1 MRQSASLKFRTMT
14 SAMRAKTP
22 AHIAMFGI
30 AAHGHVN
37 PSLEVIRELVARGH
51 RVTYA
56 IPASFA
62 EKVAETGAE
71 PRTYDTILFRDDVPE
86 GAELIDYVEP
96 FLTEAM
102 QALPQHLMA
111 YEADEPDLILY
122 DITAYPALVLAHRW
136 GVPAVELSPSFV
148 SWEGYKEEVFDPVY
162 GQLRTSERG
171 QAYYARYRA
180 WLAENGMPGTDPDR
194 LTGRPRRCLALIPEL
209 FQPHA
214 DRVDPSV
221 YSFVGCCHSG
231 RHDEEWR
238 RPDGLAAT
246 DRVLLVS
253 LGTTWTKEPGF
264 YRACVEAFGDLPGWH
279 VVLQIGE
286 YVDPD
291 GLGALPANIETR
303 TWVPQLSVLRQADV
317 FVTHAGAGGSQ
328 EALSCGV
335 PMVAV
340 PQAVDQFRNAGTL
353 QSLGVARQLPKEE
366 VTAEALREAVLA
378 LAEDPGVAARCAAV
392 RARLAAEGGPKRAA
406 DLIEDELPAQSFGT
420 PAAVNSS
427 ASVTH
432 CQGAT

>member
-1 MRQSASLKFRTMT
+1 MRHLVSLKFRTMT
-14 SAMRAKTP
+14 SAMRAQGA

-37 PSLEVIRELVARGH
+37 PSLDVMRELVARGH

-62 EKVAETGAE
+62 EKVSETGAE
-71 PRTYDTILFRDDVPE
+71 PRTYDTVLFRDDIPE
-86 GAELIDYVEP
+86 DAELIDYVEP
-96 FLTEAM
+96 FLTEAE
-102 QALPQHLMA
+102 QALPQHLKA
-111 YEADEPDLILY
+111 YEGDEPDLVLY
-122 DITAYPALVLAHRW
+122 DLTAYPAHILARRW

-148 SWEGYKEEVFDPVY
+148 AWEGYKEEVFDPKY
-162 GQLRTSERG
+162 GHLRNSERG
-171 QAYYARYRA
+171 RAYYARFGA

-214 DRVDPSV
+214 DRVDRSV
-221 YSFVGCCHSG
+221 YSFVGGCHGS
-231 RHDEEWR
+231 RRDEGEWR
-238 RPDGLAAT
+238 RPDGLART
-246 DRVLLVS
+246 DRVLLIS
-253 LGTTWTKEPGF
+253 LGSTWTKEPGF

-291 GLGALPANIETR
+291 GLGALPANIETH
-303 TWVPQLSVLRQADV
+303 TWVPQTSVLEQADV

-328 EALSCGV
+328 EALSRGV

-353 QSLGVARQLPKEE
+353 RSLGVARQLPKDR
-366 VTAEALREAVLA
+366 VTAEALREAVLT
-378 LAEDPGVAARCAAV
+378 LADDPRVAARCAEIK
-392 RARLAAEGGPKRAA
+392 ARMAAEGGPALAA
-406 DLIEDELPAQSFGT
+406 DLIEAELL
-420 PAAVNSS
+420 
-427 ASVTH
+427 
-432 CQGAT
+432 